1 MAVTRVGRTVPSGYH
16 SSGGTLSAP
25 TGCSPRDCCRLRA
38 VGGSMRELKLFLAG
52 TDRTCSSLTRRSSNT
67 GDGFASSKMFL
78 SESSSSGGTL
88 SAPTGCSPRASVG
101 LDESGRGFKSFGKP
115 PGSWHSKYLC
125 LELNQSD
132 GCVTRWLYER
142 CSTSKVACTIQRWR
156 FIFTLL
162 HERGIYPSG
171 RASLIDLRR
180 TEHVWSEEYS

>member
-1 MAVTRVGRTVPSGYH
+1 
-16 SSGGTLSAP
+16 
-25 TGCSPRDCCRLRA
+25 
-38 VGGSMRELKLFLAG
+38 MRELKLFLVG

-101 LDESGRGFKSFGKP
+101 LDESGRGFKSLGKP
-115 PGSWHSKYLC
+115 PCSWHGKYLC

-142 CSTSKVACTIQRWR
+142 
-156 FIFTLL
+156 
-162 HERGIYPSG
+162 
-171 RASLIDLRR
+171 
-180 TEHVWSEEYS
+180 